1 MERRSRRS
9 AAAALGLLAAVYAW
23 VAFSHAGRSVGG
35 SDSSGYYN
43 AARALAAGRPV
54 ERIET
59 PTAPV
64 RPEEVHLF
72 IPLGYVVGPEPGTMA
87 TFYPPGL
94 PLHFVAAAALAG
106 WDLGPFFVSPLAAV
120 ASLLL
125 LYFLAREL
133 ALSRIGS
140 LAAVAMFASV
150 TVFSFYAVQPM
161 SDVVAAA
168 WAIATILLALKSR
181 RHPNLAFAAGF
192 AFGAGVLVRPA
203 SAILVLPLLFAFAPR
218 PRIWASFVA
227 GGAPCAVFLFAFNRA
242 CYGGILRTGYGLGGA
257 GSGFALANFPERFRH
272 YVRWISAMMSPLVPA
287 AWLLLGA
294 DNRRPL
300 RTRLLLLSWFGG
312 FLLLYCFYGPYEAWW
327 YTRYLLPGIPALPL
341 AAVMLAESLLSRLR
355 ERAAS
360 RPGAGVGALRAGR
373 VAAAIAFLVVCFV
386 GIRLGR
392 RYDVLDIGRSD
403 SIYRDG
409 IHWAAARV
417 PKNALVVAM
426 QFSGAM
432 KAYHWGKLVRWDW
445 MEGKNFPEFRRRM
458 EAAGY
463 VFYALTY
470 PEEVP
475 EVAAR
480 LPGSWKHR
488 GSYRQATLW
497 ELQ

>member
-1 MERRSRRS
+1 LM
-9 AAAALGLLAAVYAW
+9 
-23 VAFSHAGRSVGG
+23 
-35 SDSSGYYN
+35 
-43 AARALAAGRPV
+43 
-54 ERIET
+54 
-59 PTAPV
+59 
-64 RPEEVHLF
+64 
-72 IPLGYVVGPEPGTMA
+72 
-87 TFYPPGL
+87 
-94 PLHFVAAAALAG
+94 
-106 WDLGPFFVSPLAAV
+106 SPLAAV

-125 LYFLAREL
+125 LYLLAREL
-133 ALSRIGS
+133 DLSRIGS

-168 WAIATILLALKSR
+168 WAIATVLLALKSR

-192 AFGAGVLVRPA
+192 AFGAG
-203 SAILVLPLLFAFAPR
+203 
-218 PRIWASFVA
+218 
-227 GGAPCAVFLFAFNRA
+227 
-242 CYGGILRTGYGLGGA
+242 
-257 GSGFALANFPERFRH
+257 
-272 YVRWISAMMSPLVPA
+272 
-287 AWLLLGA
+287 
-294 DNRRPL
+294 
-300 RTRLLLLSWFGG
+300 
-312 FLLLYCFYGPYEAWW
+312 LLYCFYGPYEAWW

-355 ERAAS
+355 ERADS
-360 RPGAGVGALRAGR
+360 RSGAAVGALRTGR
-373 VAAAIAFLVVCFV
+373 VAAAITFLVICFV

-432 KAYHWGKLVRWDW
+432 KAYCWGKLVRWEW

-480 LPGSWKHR
+480 LPGSWKNR

-497 ELQ
+497 ELN